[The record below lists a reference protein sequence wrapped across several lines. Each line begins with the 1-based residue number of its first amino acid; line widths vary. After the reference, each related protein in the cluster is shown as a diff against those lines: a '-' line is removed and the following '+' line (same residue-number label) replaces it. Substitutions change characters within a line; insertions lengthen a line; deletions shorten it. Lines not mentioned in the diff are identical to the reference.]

1 MIGLFQDFR
10 FGFRM
15 ILKNPVFTAVAIA
28 TLAVGIGANTA
39 FFSLLDAVLLRPLPV
54 QRPEELVLVKAR
66 GAGGDLSSDFAYA
79 DYADYRDR
87 CRSFSGLVAFDA
99 LPLTLTVAGSG
110 SERIFAQGVSGNF
123 FQVVGRKA
131 ELGRTLAPG
140 DDHVGAEG
148 AVMLSYRLWQSRFG
162 GDPGAV
168 GRVVTLEGKPYT
180 IVGISPADFQGLT
193 RGFFPDV
200 WIPATRTAPFEISP
214 DALSARNM
222 RWLAIAGRV
231 PKSTSR
237 TVALAELSSVAKKV
251 REENPGP
258 GAGDEELVLLPGAQ
272 GDTDYLAD
280 VSRVSLL
287 LMGVVGILLLIACAN
302 VGGLMLAR
310 ASGRRREI
318 AIRQAL
324 GAGRTRLIR
333 QLLAESLLLAVLG
346 GAAGLLLALWSAD
359 LLSQF
364 RPQSW
369 LPMDLGMR
377 LDLRVLGFCTAVSL
391 LAALLFGLAP
401 ALQASKLHLTEA
413 LKADSGAGLSAPSR
427 RGWGASL
434 VVVQVAMALVL
445 LLGGGLFL
453 RSLRREQ
460 AVDLGFNP
468 RNALA
473 LSVQPGRG
481 RSDAARLAEQ
491 GFNSSSAQTLSAQQ
505 AREKADEARV
515 REFFR
520 QLVEGAQALPGVRSA
535 ALVTTLTPSPGGTRL
550 TLHATDVGLPGP
562 GDVDI
567 DMNWVG
573 PGYFKTLGVPVL
585 RGREFHDEDSLA
597 PSAQEPVIVNQAL
610 ARLLWPGQDPVG
622 KRFSLNGPGTPSS
635 LEVIGLAKDGKY
647 RSLRE
652 APTPYL
658 YKNLRRFGLSERTL
672 VLRTSG
678 DPVALIPAVRSLVR
692 SLDPTVPVYGVK
704 TLEEHVAVML
714 AAVRLTTWLVSLFG
728 LVALFLASLGLYG
741 LISYAVL
748 QRTRE
753 IGVRM
758 ALGARRGDVLR
769 LVVGQGMKL
778 ILVGL
783 ALGLTAALLLTRLV
797 AGLLFGISPVDPLT
811 FAGIPLLLAGVA
823 LLACFLPARRASRVD
838 PMIALRVE

>member
-1 MIGLFQDFR
+1 MRALFQDVR

-15 ILKNPVFTAVAIA
+15 ILKSPVFTAVAVA

-54 QRPEELVLVKAR
+54 EHPEELVLVKVR
-66 GAGGDLSSDFAYA
+66 GPDGSLSSDFAYA

-87 CRSFSGLVAFDA
+87 CRSFSGLAAFDA
-99 LPLTLTVAGSG
+99 QPLTLTVAGA
-110 SERIFAQGVSGNF
+110 SERIFAQSVSGNF
-123 FQVVGRKA
+123 FQVVGRGA
-131 ELGRTLAPG
+131 QLGRSLVPG
-140 DDHVGAEG
+140 DDRVGAEG
-148 AVMLSYRLWQSRFG
+148 AVMLSHRFWQARFG
-162 GDPGAV
+162 GDPGAL

-180 IVGISPADFQGLT
+180 VVGVTPPDFQGLT

-200 WIPATRTAPFEISP
+200 WVPVTRTAPFEISP

-222 RWLAIAGRV
+222 RWLGIAGRV
-231 PKSTSR
+231 PKSVSR
-237 TVALAELSSVAKKV
+237 TQALAELSSVAKEV
-251 REENPGP
+251 RKENPSP
-258 GAGDEELVLLPGAQ
+258 GAGDEDLVLLPGAQ
-272 GDTDYLAD
+272 GDDGYLVD

-310 ASGRRREI
+310 ASGRKREI

-324 GAGRTRLIR
+324 GAGRSRLIR
-333 QLLAESLLLAVLG
+333 QLLTESLLLAVLG
-346 GAAGLLLALWSAD
+346 GVAGLLLALWSAD
-359 LLSQF
+359 LVSQF
-364 RPQSW
+364 RPHSY

-377 LDLRVLGFCTAVSL
+377 LDLRVLGFSAAVSL

-401 ALQASKLHLTEA
+401 ALQASRSQLIEA
-413 LKADSGAGLSAPSR
+413 LKTDSGAGLSHPSR
-427 RGWGASL
+427 RGWGTSL

-460 AVDLGFNP
+460 AVELGFDP
-468 RNALA
+468 HNALA
-473 LSVQPGRG
+473 LTVQPGRG
-481 RSDAARLAEQ
+481 RADAARLLEL
-491 GFNSSSAQTLSAQQ
+491 GFNQGNAPTVAARQ
-505 AREKADEARV
+505 ARAKADEARV

-520 QLVEGAQALPGVRSA
+520 QLLEGTRALPGVRSA
-535 ALVTTLTPSPGGTRL
+535 ALVTTLTPAPGGTRL
-550 TLHATDVGLPGP
+550 TLDAKDVGLPGP

-567 DMNWVG
+567 DLNWVG
-573 PGYFKTLGVPVL
+573 PGYFRTLGVPVL
-585 RGREFHDEDSLA
+585 RGREFSDEDSLA
-597 PSAQEPVIVNQAL
+597 PADLEPVIVNQAL

-622 KRFSLNGPGTPSS
+622 KHFSLNGPGAPSS
-635 LEVIGLAKDGKY
+635 LEVIGLARDGKY

-652 APTPYL
+652 SPTPYL
-658 YKNLRRFGLSERTL
+658 YKNLQHFGLSDRTL

-678 DPVALIPAVRSLVR
+678 DPVALIPAVRSLVQ

-714 AAVRLTTWLVSLFG
+714 AATRLTTSLVGLFG

-741 LISYAVL
+741 LVSFAVL

-769 LVVGQGMKL
+769 MVVGQGMKL
-778 ILVGL
+778 ILLGI

-811 FAGIPLLLAGVA
+811 FAAIPLVLAGVA
-823 LLACFLPARRASRVD
+823 CLACYLPARRAARVD
-838 PMIALRVE
+838 PMIALRVD

>member
-15 ILKNPVFTAVAIA
+15 MVKNPVFTAVAVA

-54 QRPEELVLVKAR
+54 ESPEELVLLKAR
-66 GAGGDLSSDFAYA
+66 NPDGSLSSDFAYA

-99 LPLTLTVAGSG
+99 QPLTLTVAGA

-123 FQVVGRKA
+123 FQVLGRQA
-131 ELGRTLAPG
+131 ELGRSLAP
-140 DDHVGAEG
+140 DDDRPGAEG

-162 GDPGAV
+162 GDPSAV
-168 GRVVTLEGKPYT
+168 GRAVTLEGKPYT

-200 WIPATRTAPFEISP
+200 WVPVTRTAPFEISP

-222 RWLAIAGRV
+222 RWLGLAGRV

-237 TVALAELSSVAKKV
+237 TVALAELSSVARKV
-251 REENPGP
+251 REENPSP

-272 GDTDYLAD
+272 GDDGYLAD

-318 AIRQAL
+318 AVRQAL
-324 GAGRTRLIR
+324 GAGRARLIR

-359 LLSQF
+359 LLAKLQ
-364 RPQSW
+364 PQTY

-377 LDLRVLGFCTAVSL
+377 LDLRVLAFCAAVSL

-401 ALQASKLHLTEA
+401 ALQASNPRLTEA
-413 LKADSGAGLSAPSR
+413 LKTDSGAGMSSPSR

-468 RNALA
+468 KNALA
-473 LSVQPGRG
+473 LSVKPGRG
-481 RSDAARLAEQ
+481 GSDV
-491 GFNSSSAQTLSAQQ
+491 AQQ
-505 AREKADEARV
+505 ARDKADEARV

-520 QLVEGAQALPGVRSA
+520 QLVERAQVLPGVRSA

-550 TLHATDVGLPGP
+550 TLDAVDVGLPGP
-562 GDVDI
+562 GVVDI

-573 PGYFKTLGVPVL
+573 PGYFKTLGVPLL
-585 RGREFHDEDSLA
+585 RGREFTEEDSIA
-597 PSAQEPVIVNQAL
+597 PDDLDRVVINQAL

-622 KRFSLNGPGTPSS
+622 KRFSLNGPRTPAS

-647 RSLRE
+647 RGLRE
-652 APTPYL
+652 SPTPYL
-658 YKNLRRFGLSERTL
+658 YRNLKRFGLSERTL

-678 DPVALIPAVRSLVR
+678 DPVAMIPAVRSLVR
-692 SLDPTVPVYGVK
+692 SLDPSVPVYGVK
-704 TLEEHVAVML
+704 TMEEHVAVRL
-714 AAVRLTTWLVSLFG
+714 AAARLTTWLVGLFG

-741 LISYAVL
+741 LVSYAVL

-778 ILVGL
+778 ILSGI
-783 ALGLTAALLLTRLV
+783 ALGLMTALLLTRLV